1 MRYGETI
8 NYCRRV
14 YGKTLVN
21 IKVDDEFT
29 RVEVKKENKDD
40 VTLEAY
46 GWLIIKTSSGR
57 WSARMRE
64 EKGWIDF
71 KTLIAAKAYVR
82 NHPKEGFEN
91 DIRPSKI
98 IKATLDRE
106 EWLWKKGIEESKR
119 GSNNSD

>member
-29 RVEVKKENKDD
+29 RIEVKKENKDD

-46 GWLIIKTSSGR
+46 GWMIMKTRSGR
-57 WSARMRE
+57 WSAHMYG
-64 EKGWIDF
+64 EKGWTDF
-71 KTLIAAKAYVR
+71 NTLIAAKAYVR
-82 NHPKEGFEN
+82 NHPKEGSEN
-91 DIRPSKI
+91 DIRPSKN